1 MVPEW
6 YRRFDEQYRS
16 LGLVPRFLVLFVSIS
31 VASAIGRMLPYD
43 GPYRLGVQV
52 GVVTVVVLVVLVAL
66 VAVIAAVRGGVGR
79 DGDDRRIQDDRL

>member
-43 GPYRLGVQV
+43 GPYRLAVQL
-52 GVVTVVVLVVLVAL
+52 GVVTVVVLVVLAAL
-66 VAVIAAVRGGVGR
+66 VAVIAAVRGWR
-79 DGDDRRIQDDRL
+79 DGNDRRRRDDDRR

>member
-31 VASAIGRMLPYD
+31 AASAIGRMLPYD
-43 GPYRLGVQV
+43 GPYRLGVQI

-66 VAVIAAVRGGVGR
+66 VAVIATVRGWR
-79 DGDDRRIQDDRL
+79 DGNDRRRRDDDRR

>member
-66 VAVIAAVRGGVGR
+66 VALLAAVGGWR
-79 DGDDRRIQDDRL
+79 DEDDRRRRDDDSR

>member
-66 VAVIAAVRGGVGR
+66 VALLAAVGGWR
-79 DGDDRRIQDDRL
+79 DGNDRRRRDDDRR

>member
-43 GPYRLGVQV
+43 GPYRLAAQL
-52 GVVTVVVLVVLVAL
+52 GVVTVVVAVVLVAL
-66 VAVIAAVRGGVGR
+66 VAAVAAVRSAR
-79 DGDDRRIQDDRL
+79 DD